1 MTKEEKSATINKAF
15 ETRYTQEN
23 HPESIPKEL
32 AEQLMQEVGY
42 NGVGPI
48 HAAYGRWKKK
58 AFNPKPKSDPTM
70 DIFKL
75 QIPQNGTVI
84 EMTLISRSGRKG
96 FFRANQEIKL
106 A

>member
-15 ETRYTQEN
+15 ETRYTEEN

-58 AFNPKPKSDPTM
+58 AFNPKPKATEQITKVKQVNPSNGTTKELT
-70 DIFKL
+70 IFK
-75 QIPQNGTVI
+75 ITGNTAWV
-84 EMTLISRSGRKG
+84 R
-96 FFRANQEIKL
+96 
-106 A
+106 